1 MHQQSV
7 TLLFRFKQWI
17 RGEGRNRTFQP
28 QKDDD
33 ARRSYV
39 FRIILLGI
47 IPISAVATL
56 YVFSS
61 RVFLHQVEAT
71 VPFWLIGSVD
81 VALLFF
87 FYASYSYGGK
97 YVRYAFVLMT
107 FFLALYTSI
116 AWGVNVPMSFLSYGL
131 AITFAGILLDTSW
144 ALALVFSTIVS
155 ISIIFYLQDRK
166 ILEAYE
172 LWKLGNT
179 SFMDILIYS
188 GILGVIGITTWLSNR
203 EIEHAAQE
211 LQKERDS
218 LEQKVHART
227 QELEQTNSA
236 LHKADI
242 EFRRIQKEKF
252 IEVNN
257 LAALGKI
264 TTGLIH
270 DIANPLTYVAA
281 AIETRQKQSVK
292 TVHEGLQEIA
302 SLIDSTRKQIRKH
315 VSDEEFSPAK
325 EITQSCKFLHYEAQ
339 KKHIKYV
346 CELNAL
352 VILHGDPAKFHQC
365 ISNIVLNAIEAY
377 PSPKKHSIPQTIS
390 VHMKNMKSGVLI
402 EITDQAG
409 GIPKKYVPFIF
420 QPFFTTKQPKE
431 GTGIG
436 LAAVKDIVE
445 NMFHGTLSFQTIDG
459 KGTTF
464 RMSFPY
470 TSDHRP
476 AKHSVRS

>member
-1 MHQQSV
+1 M
-7 TLLFRFKQWI
+7 LLR
-17 RGEGRNRTFQP
+17 
-28 QKDDD
+28 
-33 ARRSYV
+33 
-39 FRIILLGI
+39 
-47 IPISAVATL
+47 
-56 YVFSS
+56 
-61 RVFLHQVEAT
+61 QVEAT
-71 VPFWLIGSVD
+71 VPVWLIGSVD

-97 YVRYAFVLMT
+97 YARYAFVLMT

-144 ALALVFSTIVS
+144 ALTLVFGTV
-155 ISIIFYLQDRK
+155 ISIFLIFYLQDK
-166 ILEAYE
+166 EIITVYKS
-172 LWKLGNT
+172 WKLGNT

-203 EIEHAAQE
+203 EIEHTEKQRDAYANE

-218 LEQKVHART
+218 LEQKVHKRT

-270 DIANPLTYVAA
+270 DIANPLTYAAA
-281 AIETRQKQSVK
+281 AIETRHKQSVK
-292 TVHEGLQEIA
+292 TVREGLQEIA

-377 PSPKKHSIPQTIS
+377 PSPKKHSMPQDIS
-390 VHMKNMKSGVLI
+390 IRMKDMRNSVLI